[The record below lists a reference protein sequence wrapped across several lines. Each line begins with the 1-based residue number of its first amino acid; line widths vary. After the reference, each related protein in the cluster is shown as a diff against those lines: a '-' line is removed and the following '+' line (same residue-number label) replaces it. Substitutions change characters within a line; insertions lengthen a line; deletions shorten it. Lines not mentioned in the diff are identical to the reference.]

1 MKVLRVELGAGAR
14 ASREVSPAWGPVELA
29 AEERASATV
38 MGAGPLGREDIPG
51 SNRLV
56 FAGWAPAWR
65 GFYVSTMGSAGAAM
79 RVTGADAVVFEGRCA
94 RPSAIVLSASAE
106 PRLIEMSLPEAW
118 RGERPGT
125 HAILAA
131 VAARASLP
139 GARIL
144 AVGPGAATTT
154 FGAVASAVVNGV
166 APVLETWAGR
176 GGFGSKLLGAHNL
189 VAVVLDVPASS
200 RPQPRPRAA
209 AMPEPREVE
218 EAMRKYR
225 YQPRLQAG
233 GTLGANLASLRDR
246 LLAFN
251 HRSMH
256 WSRERREEIHA
267 RLVEGHYLAQ
277 HRRDTDGGRKGKDC
291 GEICPAQC
299 RRVTNGLKK
308 DFQPFAA
315 LGPSIGVF
323 DQRAAER
330 VYALVEELGV
340 DAIDAGALVAWWMER
355 IASGT
360 ASPEDAGASRAPVF
374 EPDDFDAERDSHVN
388 AQIAVEILR
397 AQLFGSGPPRHLA
410 EITAADPDRAVVVVN
425 DAGGG
430 VAPTQYWVPG
440 VVAPTPVV
448 GKYYTYYGMEPQP
461 ARELGRSCG
470 ERTVA
475 ELALDNV
482 GLCRFQ
488 REWAER
494 KLDDLLVG
502 VGIELG
508 EGAIAHHRRLAARL
522 ARSAP
527 VPQWRGARVRE
538 IVATWARE
546 GAEDDPDNHSAVA
559 QADAF
564 ARDPTG
570 AARAFYEDLRSGI
583 AEGLDPTA
591 VG

>member
-1 MKVLRVELGAGAR
+1 MKVLRIELGAGAR

-29 AEERASATV
+29 ADEPASATV
-38 MGAGPLGREDIPG
+38 MGVGPLGREDIPG

-94 RPSAIVLSASAE
+94 RPSALVLSASAE
-106 PRLIEMSLPEAW
+106 PRLIQMPLPEAW

-154 FGAVASAVVNGV
+154 FGAVASAVVDRV

-189 VAVVLDVPASS
+189 VAVVLDAPANAG
-200 RPQPRPRAA
+200 RQARPRAA
-209 AMPEPREVE
+209 AMPEPRVVE
-218 EAMRKYR
+218 AAMRKYR
-225 YQPRLQAG
+225 FQPRLQVG
-233 GTLGANLASLRDR
+233 GTLGANLASPYDR

-256 WSRERREEIHA
+256 WPRERREQVHA

-277 HRRDTDGGRKGKDC
+277 HRRDTDGGRKGTDC
-291 GEICPAQC
+291 GETCPAQC
-299 RRVTNGLKK
+299 RRVTHGQKK

-330 VYALVEELGV
+330 VYAVVEELGV
-340 DAIDAGALVAWWMER
+340 DAIDAGALAAWWMER
-355 IASGT
+355 IASGA
-360 ASPEDAGASRAPVF
+360 ASPGEAGASRAPVF

-388 AQIAVEILR
+388 AQIAAEILR
-397 AQLFGSGPPRHLA
+397 AQLLASGPRRHLA
-410 EITAADPDRAVVVVN
+410 QMTAADPDRAVVVVN

-461 ARELGRSCG
+461 ARELGRSCS

-488 REWAER
+488 REWAENR
-494 KLDDLLVG
+494 LDDLLTG
-502 VGIELG
+502 AGIESG
-508 EGAIAHHRRLAARL
+508 DGAIAHHRRLAVRVART
-522 ARSAP
+522 AP
-527 VPQWRGARVRE
+527 VALWRGTRVRE

-546 GAEDDPDNHSAVA
+546 GAEEDPDNHAAVA
-559 QADAF
+559 QANAF
-564 ARDPTG
+564 VREPER
-570 AARAFYEDLRSGI
+570 AALAFYEGLRTGI